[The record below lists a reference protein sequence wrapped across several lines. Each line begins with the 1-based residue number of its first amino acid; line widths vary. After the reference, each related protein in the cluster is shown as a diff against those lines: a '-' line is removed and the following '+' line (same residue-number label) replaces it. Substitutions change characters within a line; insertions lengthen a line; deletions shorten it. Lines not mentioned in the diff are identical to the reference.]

1 MKISRRTFSAGG
13 MALSAQTP
21 GAAPPN
27 IIFLISDDHTAAD
40 LGCYG
45 NTHVRTPNL
54 DRLAREGV
62 RFANCFVASPQCSPN
77 RSAIFTGCAP
87 HTTSTSRLH
96 TPMPPWEPSFLE
108 QLKAR
113 GYFTGGF
120 RKVHQGNEFNSRFD
134 FYTADR
140 KAKFEAFF
148 DKLPT
153 GKPFFLHVGFT
164 DPHRPYSKGAVTP
177 PHDPAKVR
185 LPRFLPD
192 SAEVRDDLAR
202 YHDFISRMDAECGQL
217 LALLEGRGLAG
228 NTVVFF
234 TGDNGMPFPGA
245 KGTCYDPGIHVP
257 LLVKWPGVAKA
268 GAVETKLISH
278 VDLPATWVEIAGA
291 AVTSKMQGR
300 SIVPLLRG
308 GAYQAREAVFSE
320 RNWHDNFDPIRSVR
334 TDRYKLIFNAAPHF
348 PYRPAWDLEGSPSWK
363 SYLALGKRGMLAAR
377 YLRLLQPARPMVEMY
392 DLRTDPDE
400 FNDITGDPAHAGAK
414 SDLLKR
420 LSKWMHQTYDYL
432 PPAFAGPGEPG
443 GRGWPVSL

>member
-1 MKISRRTFSAGG
+1 MEISRRTFSGTG
-13 MALSAQTP
+13 LALSAQTA
-21 GAAPPN
+21 AAPPPN
-27 IIFLISDDHTAAD
+27 IVFLLSDDHTAAD
-40 LGCYG
+40 LGCSG

-96 TPMPPWEPSFLE
+96 TPMPPWEPSFLD

-120 RKVHQGNEFNSRFD
+120 RKVHQGDEFNSRFD
-134 FYTADR
+134 FYTADKR
-140 KAKFEAFF
+140 TKFEAFF
-148 DKLPT
+148 DKLPA

-164 DPHRPYSKGAVTP
+164 DPHRPYFKGAVTP

-192 SAEVRDDLAR
+192 SPEIRDDLAM
-202 YHDFISRMDAECGQL
+202 YHDFISRMDAECGEV
-217 LALLEGRGLAG
+217 LALLEARGLSG

-268 GAVETKLISH
+268 GTVETKLIAH

-291 AVTSKMQGR
+291 AVTKKMQGV
-300 SIVPLLRG
+300 SMLPLFKG
-308 GAYQAREAVFSE
+308 GAYPARQAVFSE

-334 TDRYKLIFNAAPHF
+334 TERYKLIFNAAPHF

-363 SYLALGKRGMLAAR
+363 SYQEMGKRGTLAAHH
-377 YLRLLQPARPMVEMY
+377 LRLLQPARPVVEMY
-392 DLRTDPDE
+392 DLRNDPDE
-400 FNDITGDPAHAGAK
+400 FNNIANDPAHAAAK
-414 SDLLKR
+414 ADLLKQ
-420 LSKWMHQTYDYL
+420 LSAWMHQTYDYL
-432 PPAFAGPGEPG
+432 PPAFAGPGEPR
-443 GRGWPVSL
+443 GRGWPLSL